1 MDTEER
7 TRLCR
12 YIDDSRTLLR
22 LDTTLTII
30 AAIAFLPGA
39 LLNQT
44 ISDRL
49 EIAARSSADFIAGRL
64 SASCLGF
71 IRLDKGSPAGKL
83 REETRRQRRVTA
95 AINDR
100 AASQQNLLDLR
111 AADSSSRDKNHFRKL
126 DGPQASTVR
135 LHNSTGC
142 SVVADNQHESA
153 EIYFRLLQRSTV

>member
-1 MDTEER
+1 MIR
-7 TRLCR
+7 GLFSAS
-12 YIDDSRTLLR
+12 ILLLSLSLR
-22 LDTTLTII
+22 SLSS
-30 AAIAFLPGA
+30 LPDA

-44 ISDRL
+44 IPDRL
-49 EIAARSSADFIAGRL
+49 EIARSSADFIAGRL

-100 AASQQNLLDLR
+100 AASQQSLLDLR

-142 SVVADNQHESA
+142 PVVADNQRESA
-153 EIYFRLLQRSTV
+153 EIYFRPLQRSTV